1 MVTIILSPFQKY
13 KLYGVFPTKFIL
25 HVLLLL
31 FATMFIVELNLENTN
46 YKLPTYNTFLAQFL
60 DDGTDFD

>member
-1 MVTIILSPFQKY
+1 
-13 KLYGVFPTKFIL
+13 
-25 HVLLLL
+25 
-31 FATMFIVELNLENTN
+31 MFIVELNLENTN